1 MDRNE
6 EYPQFEF
13 KPFPPRKMLY
23 AAPFAIVIAL
33 ITHSFVVCRDYYC
46 PKRLADYNARQQ
58 AAHKP
63 AQASIQDPVIA
74 VDKDIAV
81 IAVGGSVSVFD
92 TEDFSRAQ
100 AVVARGEVDFVSAR
114 ILLLQMSHAAGV

>member
-13 KPFPPRKMLY
+13 KPFPQRKML
-23 AAPFAIVIAL
+23 
-33 ITHSFVVCRDYYC
+33 DYYC

-58 AAHKP
+58 AAHP
-63 AQASIQDPVIA
+63 PVQASIQDPVVIT
-74 VDKDIAV
+74 VDKDIAM
-81 IAVGGSVSVFD
+81 ISVGNNISISK

-100 AVVARGEVDFVSAR
+100 DVIACGEVDFVSAR
-114 ILLLQMSHAAGV
+114 ILLLQLSQAAGV

>member
-1 MDRNE
+1 MDRDE

-13 KPFPPRKMLY
+13 KSFPPRKMLY
-23 AAPFAIVIAL
+23 AALFIIVIAL
-33 ITHSFVVCRDYYC
+33 VTQSIVVCRDYYC

-58 AAHKP
+58 AARKP
-63 AQASIQDPVIA
+63 VQASIQDPFIA

-114 ILLLQMSHAAGV
+114 ILLLQLSHAAGV

>member
-6 EYPQFEF
+6 EYPQFDF
-13 KPFPPRKMLY
+13 KPLPKRKMLY
-23 AAPFAIVIAL
+23 VAPFSIFIAL
-33 ITHSFVVCRDYYC
+33 VAQTIVVRRGYYC

-63 AQASIQDPVIA
+63 VQASTQGPVIA

-114 ILLLQMSHAAGV
+114 ILLLQLSHAAGV